1 MNKAMSTPESWSE
14 PYLTLIDDCE
24 KRESRL
30 TDWER
35 GFIDSLRSQIERDR
49 RPSTKQIET
58 LDSIWESATA
68 KG

>member
-1 MNKAMSTPESWSE
+1 MSAPESWSE
-14 PYLTLIDDCE
+14 PYLELLDDCE
-24 KRESRL
+24 GRESRL

-35 GFIDSLRSQIERDR
+35 GFVDSLRSQIERDH
-49 RPSTKQIET
+49 RPSAKQIET